1 MRSRAEVQ
9 GILRKVAG
17 QASYVLMPKPLELD
31 ARVPVLVF
39 KTARNIIQHG
49 PLGIIRSLGRLGV
62 PVYAC
67 VEDRFAPAALSRY
80 LTRAF
85 VWDTCGLN
93 TERLLTGMAAIG
105 ERLGRPTVLV
115 PTDDSAAAFVAEH
128 SDALSKWFLFPR
140 LPKELPRRLANKRE
154 IYHLCQRIGVPCPE
168 SAFPASVEDVHAY
181 IERAKFPVVAK
192 AAETQRLPKGT
203 ASVSIAQTPQEL
215 LAIYRQAQTPE
226 SPNLFFQE
234 YIPESLAEDWI
245 FHGYCNPQTDCVVS
259 FTGKKL
265 RSHPAFTGVTTLG
278 VSVLNEPLR
287 RQTEMLLKAIGYAGI
302 MDIDYRLDKRDGR
315 YKLLDFNPRI
325 GANFRMFEDDAGVD
339 VVQALHL
346 DLTRRG
352 VRRLPMVE
360 GRTFI
365 VEPYDLFTSLSYMRR
380 GGLTVRG
387 WWRSLK
393 GKREIAWFS
402 SNDPAPFLTMC
413 VRLLIRAVGCSVQ
426 RRWAQICASRSR
438 SNHRRRPK
446 LEASKPLTVTQTPP
460 TLDIASEPALSE
472 RNNYMSHNDIGN
484 SMDME
489 RAGQQSYVPAVV
501 ASYPIPQSVP
511 PSTDSLGLNELT
523 ASLWRRKAQIAGAA
537 IVGLVIGLVISH
549 LMTPIYRARA
559 SLQIEGFSNDQ
570 FMRGVSP
577 VSFLPNST
585 PENYVQNE
593 VKLLESE
600 TLAKRV
606 ADKLGDSAED
616 QLRGVAK
623 ALAYL
628 RNHVSFLRPP
638 RMTVEQRRVKN
649 VQKALSVRTSLQS
662 QVIELFYDAPDPQLA
677 TRGANSA
684 VSELIS
690 LNREA
695 GWQLAQG
702 TTDWLNQQVADLKA
716 TLENSNRQLED
727 FARSSGLVFA
737 GKQGTLAEDRMRQV
751 QDALAKAE
759 AERAAKQSRYEA
771 ALASSG
777 NVMSDAVATGPLRQY
792 ETDLQSLR
800 RELAQLQTLYTPT
813 NYRVEKVKAQIA
825 ETEKSIENEH
835 KEIVSRLSTE
845 YKAAAG
851 LERLLSAAH
860 ARQLKTVEQQM
871 GEERRYDVKKGEID
885 ATQRLYESMLQK
897 VKEAGA
903 ASALRTTNVRLID
916 SASVPSVPYSPNAPL
931 NMAIGFAMG
940 ALGGIG
946 FVLVQE
952 GSSKVRRPGE
962 SNLPDVPELGVIPSA
977 RDAWALEDPG
987 PKLIGLKH
995 GFGEL
1000 AVVTRNCDTSVLA
1013 ESFRA
1018 ALTSILFGAAFNRG
1032 PGAKQSGGRVVV
1044 VTSIDVL
1051 EGKTTTLTNL
1061 GIAAA
1066 ESKRRVLLIDADLRR
1081 PRVHALVNLPN
1092 RWGLADMLQRGD
1104 FAHSVRETPLKD
1116 LTRRTG
1122 IPNLW
1127 VLPAGPIHAS
1137 TVSFLYSSDL
1147 RILLQRF
1154 REEFD
1159 LILIDTPPMM
1169 LYADARV
1176 LGRVSDGV
1184 VLVVRANTKSREELK
1199 AAHLKLV
1206 QDQIPVLGTILNDW
1220 KMDPSQTRAYGR
1232 YYNHYR
1238 PQSA

>member
-1 MRSRAEVQ
+1 
-9 GILRKVAG
+9 
-17 QASYVLMPKPLELD
+17 MPIPLDLD
-31 ARVPVLVF
+31 ATVPVLVF
-39 KTARNIIQHG
+39 KTSRNVIQHST
-49 PLGIIRSLGRLGV
+49 LGIIRSLGRLGV

-67 VEDRFAPAALSRY
+67 VEDRFAPAAMSRY

-85 VWDTCGLN
+85 VWDTGGLN
-93 TERLLTGMAAIG
+93 TEQLLTGMAAIG

-115 PTDDSAAAFVAEH
+115 PIDDSAAAFVAEH
-128 SDALSKWFLFPR
+128 SDVLAKWFLFPR
-140 LPKELPRRLANKRE
+140 LPRELPRRLANKRDL
-154 IYHLCQRIGVPCPE
+154 YLLCRSIGVPCPE
-168 SAFPASVEDVHAY
+168 TAFPDSVDEVHAF
-181 IERAKFPVVAK
+181 IERVKFPAVVK
-192 AAETQRLPKGT
+192 AAEPQRLPKGT
-203 ASVSIAQTPQEL
+203 RSVSIAQTPQEL
-215 LAIYRQAQTPE
+215 LAIYRQAQSPE
-226 SPNLFFQE
+226 SPNLIFQE

-245 FHGYCNPQTDCVVS
+245 FHGYCNPQTDCLVT

-265 RSHPAFTGVTTLG
+265 RSHPAFAGPTTLG
-278 VSVLNEPLR
+278 VSVLNEPLS
-287 RQTEMLLKAIGYAGI
+287 RQTETLLKAVAYAGI
-302 MDIDYRLDKRDGR
+302 VDIDYRLDKRDGQ

-325 GANFRMFEDDAGVD
+325 GANFRMFEDRAGVD
-339 VVQALHL
+339 VVRALHL
-346 DLTRRG
+346 DLTRRT
-352 VRRLPMVE
+352 VRRLPVVE

-402 SNDPAPFLTMC
+402 RNDPVPFLTMC

-426 RRWAQICASRSR
+426 RSWAQICAS
-438 SNHRRRPK
+438 HRRRPK
-446 LEASKPLTVTQTPP
+446 VVASKPRTATQTPP

-484 SMDME
+484 SMQIE
-489 RAGQQSYVPAVV
+489 RSGQASYVPAV
-501 ASYPIPQSVP
+501 ASYTIPQSVS
-511 PSTDSLGLNELT
+511 PSADSLGLNELT
-523 ASLWRRKAQIAGAA
+523 TSLWRRRTTLAGAA
-537 IVGLVIGLVISH
+537 IGGLLIGLVISH
-549 LMTPIYRARA
+549 LTTPIYRARA
-559 SLQIEGFSNDQ
+559 SVQIEGFSNDQ
-570 FMRGVSP
+570 FVREVSP
-577 VSFLPNST
+577 ISILPNAT
-585 PENYVQNE
+585 PENYLQNE

-606 ADKLGDSAED
+606 AERLGDSAENH
-616 QLRGVAK
+616 QGGAARV
-623 ALAYL
+623 LAYL
-628 RNHVSFLRPP
+628 RNNISFLRPP
-638 RMTVEQRRVKN
+638 RMTPEQRRIKN

-662 QVIELFYDAPDPQLA
+662 QVIELFYDAPDPHVA

-695 GWQLAQG
+695 GWQLAKD

-716 TLENSNRQLED
+716 TLENSNLELQD
-727 FARSSGLVFA
+727 FARSAGLVFA
-737 GKQGTLAEDRMRQV
+737 GKQGTLAEDRMKQL

-759 AERAAKQSRYEA
+759 ADRAEKQSRYEA

-777 NVMSDAVATGPLRQY
+777 DVMSDSVAAGPLRQY
-792 ETDLQSLR
+792 ETDLQNLR
-800 RELAQLQTLYTPT
+800 RELAQLQTIYTPT

-825 ETEKSIENEH
+825 ETEKSIRNER
-835 KEIVSRLSTE
+835 KEIVSRLRTE
-845 YKAAAG
+845 YQAATG
-851 LERLLSAAH
+851 RERLLSAVH
-860 ARQLKTVEQQM
+860 ALQLKTVEQQM
-871 GEERRYDVKKGEID
+871 DQERRYDVKKGEID

-897 VKEAGA
+897 LKEAGA

-916 SASVPSVPYSPNAPL
+916 SASVPPVPYSPNSPL

-946 FVLVQE
+946 FVLVRE

-987 PKLIGLKH
+987 RKLIGLKH
-995 GFGEL
+995 GLGEL
-1000 AVVTRNCDTSVLA
+1000 AVVTRNRDTSLLA

-1032 PGAKQSGGRVVV
+1032 SGAKEPGGRVLV

-1051 EGKTTTLTNL
+1051 EGKTTILTNL

-1066 ESKRRVLLIDADLRR
+1066 EGNQRVLLIDADLRR

-1092 RWGLADMLQRGD
+1092 RWGLADMLQGRD
-1104 FAHSVRETPLKD
+1104 QPPITDETPLKA

-1127 VLPAGPIHAS
+1127 VLPAGSIDAAM
-1137 TVSFLYSSDL
+1137 VSSLLYSSDL
-1147 RILLQRF
+1147 PILLQHF
-1154 REEFD
+1154 RREFD

-1169 LYADARV
+1169 LYADARL
-1176 LGRVSDGV
+1176 LGRMSDGV

-1206 QDQIPVLGTILNDW
+1206 RDQIPVVGTILNDW
-1220 KMDPSQTRAYGR
+1220 KMDPSETRAYGR

-1238 PQSA
+1238 QMSA